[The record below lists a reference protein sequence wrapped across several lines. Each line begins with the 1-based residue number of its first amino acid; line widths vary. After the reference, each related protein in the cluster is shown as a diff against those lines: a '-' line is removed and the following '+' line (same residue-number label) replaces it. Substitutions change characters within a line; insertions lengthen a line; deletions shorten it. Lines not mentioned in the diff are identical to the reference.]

1 MKSAVINIL
10 AVVLAVCAAAAGF
23 LLLRG
28 TPEKDGEVRLPARA
42 LFRAIDIGDYGP
54 PIENAGDGGR
64 VWAVRAR
71 ADNNPISENLISTVQ
86 YVLDI
91 PNIIAASMVEPEK
104 EAEPGLMA
112 ALRLDFE
119 EPQDYRGHAA
129 PWRAGE
135 SLRAALSPLKPKRA
149 GRDAGPAAEK
159 NPIPVSKGARVSY
172 YRTLVENFARRY
184 NLNTSL
190 VMAIIHSES
199 DFSPSLVSNKS
210 AMGLMQLLPS
220 TASGE
225 VHRFL
230 YGRRG
235 QIGFE
240 DLRNPEINIR
250 YGTAYL
256 HILLNRYFANVR
268 NRDAREACAIAAYN
282 MGPNRF
288 LRLYGSTPEQAVEKI
303 NNMSEE
309 EFYDD
314 LIKRLPVRETRY
326 YVQKVRRMKNHYSS
340 LP

>member
-10 AVVLAVCAAAAGF
+10 AVALAVGTVAAAF
-23 LLLRG
+23 LLFNR
-28 TPEKDGEVRLPARA
+28 TPENDGEVRLPARA

-64 VWAVRAR
+64 IWAVRAR
-71 ADNNPISENLISTVQ
+71 ADNKPISENLVSTVQ

-91 PNIIAASMVEPEK
+91 PNIIAQSAAEAEK
-104 EAEPGLMA
+104 GAEPGFTA

-119 EPQDYRGHAA
+119 EPQDYRGHAS
-129 PWRAGE
+129 PWRASE
-135 SLRAALSPLKPKRA
+135 SLYAALSPLKPKSPP
-149 GRDAGPAAEK
+149 RDAARQDK
-159 NPIPVSKGARVSY
+159 KPIPVSKGARVSY

-303 NNMSEE
+303 NNMGEE

-314 LIKRLPVRETRY
+314 LIKRLPVKETRY